1 LVLKDVKGLD
11 EFCAELSS
19 DEPSPGGG
27 TASAASGAI
36 AASLLA
42 MVCRITRKRKKHEE
56 HWQELDM
63 MTDSILTLRDELVQ
77 LAMEDARAY
86 DVLVEAM
93 RKRKVETTTEAEDAV
108 KSALGGAIEVPQK
121 TARACA
127 RILEMS
133 SRVAEIGVRSA
144 YSDVAVAIHL
154 AEAGVKGAL
163 VNVSIN
169 LEGSD
174 DLEYVEAMKRDVKDQ
189 SDRASR
195 AAKGA
200 LDKLSVPT

>member
-1 LVLKDVKGLD
+1 MLKDVKGFGD
-11 EFCAELSS
+11 FCEELSS

-42 MVCRITRKRKKHEE
+42 MVCRITRKRKKLEE
-56 HWQELDM
+56 HWPELDM
-63 MTDSILTLRDELVQ
+63 MADSLLTLRDELVQ
-77 LAMEDARAY
+77 LAMDDARAY

-93 RKRKVETTTEAEDAV
+93 RMRKAEPTAETEEAV
-108 KSALGGAIEVPQK
+108 RSALDGAIEVPQK

-133 SRVAEIGVRSA
+133 SRVAEIGVRNA

-154 AEAGVKGAL
+154 AEAGVNGAL

-174 DLEYVEAMKRDVKDQ
+174 DLEYVEAMKRDVKEQ
-189 SDRASR
+189 SDRAAR

-200 LDKLSVPT
+200 LDRLLVPV

>member
-1 LVLKDVKGLD
+1 MLKDVKGLSD
-11 EFCAELSS
+11 FCAELSS
-19 DEPSPGGG
+19 SEPSPGGG
-27 TASAASGAI
+27 TASASAGAM

-42 MVCRITRKRKKHEE
+42 MVCQITRKNKKHEE
-56 HWQELDM
+56 HWQELEM
-63 MTDSILTLRDELVQ
+63 MTDSLLTLRDELMR

-93 RKRKVETTTEAEDAV
+93 RRRKMEDTHEAENAV
-108 KSALGGAIEVPQK
+108 KDALGGAIEVPQK
-121 TARACA
+121 TSRACA

-163 VNVSIN
+163 VNVAVN
-169 LEGSD
+169 LED
-174 DLEYVEAMKRDVKDQ
+174 YEDLEYVEEMKRDVKNQ
-189 SDRASR
+189 SERASR
-195 AAKGA
+195 AAKEA
-200 LDKLSVPT
+200 LGRLSVPA